1 MRARFL
7 LVKKCVM
14 NGVFSAMTPGS
25 RRARGGLPRS
35 RRWLKKP
42 FWTAHE
48 RIAAFKKTKQ
58 LVGSPRDADAH
69 GFADGTHGMVDFA
82 KPKFFIPTK
91 IDAVMA
97 AVDLQRLRETPRAA
111 REIQEFGGFA
121 MPLHDFDSVE
131 RLERTNQ
138 NGRGG
143 LRALADDVEHEVVA
157 VIEKNVDVAGSE
169 IHRADARRGPAKMM
183 SGGVARRISFGF
195 HDAPAD
201 APCREFV
208 HHYFADQEAR

>member
-1 MRARFL
+1 MQTRSAGWTSRKRGGVLDGTGSSRLKLRRRRDQGARRIHSGTKWLPMRARFL

-91 IDAVMA
+91 IDAVMRSEEHTSELQSPIDISY
-97 AVDLQRLRETPRAA
+97 AVFCLKKKNQILICLSRCVLRRLIIPT
-111 REIQEFGGFA
+111 
-121 MPLHDFDSVE
+121 
-131 RLERTNQ
+131 
-138 NGRGG
+138 
-143 LRALADDVEHEVVA
+143 
-157 VIEKNVDVAGSE
+157 
-169 IHRADARRGPAKMM
+169 
-183 SGGVARRISFGF
+183 
-195 HDAPAD
+195 
-201 APCREFV
+201 
-208 HHYFADQEAR
+208 